1 MPTAM
6 QFLATA
12 GELSVDGI
20 SLAPRLPAA
29 NTGRKSWFAC
39 YTVIVSLPSCQW
51 YGVTLCVTSASH
63 LMTNLLVGDVS
74 TNWYQ
79 LGYLRVPSSRLH

>member
-1 MPTAM
+1 M

-39 YTVIVSLPSCQW
+39 CAAAAFFAAL
-51 YGVTLCVTSASH
+51 L
-63 LMTNLLVGDVS
+63 LMGI
-74 TNWYQ
+74 
-79 LGYLRVPSSRLH
+79 G